1 MNIPESLKFSDQH
14 LWVSIESPDSVA
26 CGITDHSQD
35 TLGDIVF
42 IEAPA
47 IGTQL
52 SMGQPCG
59 IVESVK
65 TASDLH
71 APVTGIVTGIN
82 QDLLSA
88 PEQANATP
96 YSAWIFKLKPA
107 QPAELDQLLDAEAYQ
122 KLLDA

>member
-14 LWVSIESPDSVA
+14 LWVNIETSDSVA
-26 CGITDHSQD
+26 CGITDHAQD

-82 QDLLSA
+82 QDLLAA
-88 PEQANATP
+88 PEQANVTP

-107 QPAELDQLLDAEAYQ
+107 QPAELEQLLDAKAYR